1 MGLEIIAFLAGLL
14 SATSTIPQLYK
25 MYKTKEAHHSVSTY
39 MFCMKNS
46 SNLLWVA
53 FGMISGT
60 YAMVFWN
67 LISFLLSASVLIL
80 KWKYKNNAKAQR
92 AAELLYLVPSP
103 MPELYFD
110 DVEPELLKSEQ
121 KQPKIR
127 LVVSNPSVNSSSNRA
142 N

>member
-1 MGLEIIAFLAGLL
+1 
-14 SATSTIPQLYK
+14 
-25 MYKTKEAHHSVSTY
+25 MYKTKEAHHGVSTY

-53 FGMISGT
+53 FGLISGT
-60 YAMVFWN
+60 YAIVFWN
-67 LISFLLSASVLIL
+67 LVSATLSASVLIL
-80 KWKYKNNAKAQR
+80 KWKYKNNVKAQK
-92 AAELLYLVPSP
+92 AAELIYLVPSP

-110 DVEPELLKSEQ
+110 DIEPEVLKSEAS
-121 KQPKIR
+121 KPKIR